1 MADGLAGGRAGG
13 RLLLASVS
21 GLNAS
26 PISNF
31 FMGLE
36 HVLAFGLCAPNSRWL
51 FRAGLVF
58 GLITSRP
65 V

>member
-26 PISNF
+26 PIGNF
-31 FMGLE
+31 FYG
-36 HVLAFGLCAPNSRWL
+36 VGARVGVWVVCA
-51 FRAGLVF
+51 
-58 GLITSRP
+58 
-65 V
+65 